1 MYLYF
6 CRLEKGKRRV
16 LQGPSRLELQGLETA
31 FLERGSR
38 NIHQC
43 AGKLGPP
50 DCQPIRFLTL
60 VGANGEY
67 HRHSVAVWITQS
79 ACYDCESDI
88 RRMVVA
94 VNCLTVTK
102 LNEDVFLKIIKK
114 ITSLHVN
121 ALHLPCRSEFV

>member
-1 MYLYF
+1 MSTSSTDVIEF
-6 CRLEKGKRRV
+6 FPR
-16 LQGPSRLELQGLETA
+16 
-31 FLERGSR
+31 
-38 NIHQC
+38 
-43 AGKLGPP
+43 
-50 DCQPIRFLTL
+50 
-60 VGANGEY
+60 
-67 HRHSVAVWITQS
+67 
-79 ACYDCESDI
+79 YDCESDI